1 MINILSVSDEGLRPA
16 EDIIRDL
23 IQNPHKLTQETILDI
38 SDWQEETHEAL
49 WFRVKQRYWF
59 IEWGHDSEG
68 DSCKIVACFF
78 RAYPLRQI
86 EEISNEQRDGLN
98 EILRTAR
105 IQIMRELVGI
115 YPEPIFLEVFP
126 IPTWMEEIQWEMLS

>member
-49 WFRVKQRYWF
+49 
-59 IEWGHDSEG
+59 
-68 DSCKIVACFF
+68 
-78 RAYPLRQI
+78 
-86 EEISNEQRDGLN
+86 
-98 EILRTAR
+98 
-105 IQIMRELVGI
+105 
-115 YPEPIFLEVFP
+115 
-126 IPTWMEEIQWEMLS
+126 